1 MSLDKNIQVFLELVR
16 AGLWEKEAYL
26 SKYGEIDYNEVM
38 RLAEMQ
44 SLDGLVTAG
53 IEHVQDGKVPQDVV
67 LQFVGNSLQLEQR
80 NLAMNKFVAKLI
92 EKLRKEDVYAVLV
105 KGQGLAQCYERH
117 HWRASGDIDLLLSD
131 SNHRKAISYL
141 IPLSST
147 HKNGGDYS
155 KEYAVT
161 IDDWMIELHGSL
173 RTGLSGRVDKMVDEV
188 QNDVFCGGNV
198 RSWDNNGTTVFLPS
212 PDNDVFFVF
221 THFIKHFY
229 KEGMNLRQIC
239 DWCRLLWTYKES
251 LNHGLLES
259 RIRKAGLMTEW
270 KAFAALAVD
279 YLGMPIDAVPLL
291 DVRCL
296 KEDGRWKKKAEQ
308 VLKHILKGGPYSK
321 VRDTWAIARI
331 FPWNTCKFLPAIFFH
346 LNWLKV
352 RERLFGC

>member
-1 MSLDKNIQVFLELVR
+1 MTLDKNIQVFLELVR

-53 IEHVQDGKVPQDVV
+53 IEHVQDVKVPQDVV

-80 NLAMNKFVAKLI
+80 NLVMNKFVAKLI
-92 EKLRKEDVYAVLV
+92 DNLRMENMYAVLV
-105 KGQGLAQCYERH
+105 KGQGLAQCYERP

-131 SNHRKAISYL
+131 SNHRKAISSL
-141 IPLSST
+141 IPLSSS

-198 RSWDNNGTTVFLPS
+198 RSWDNYGTTVFLLS

-239 DWCRLLWTYKES
+239 DWCRLLWTFKNS
-251 LNHGLLES
+251 LDYELLEL
-259 RIRKAGLMTEW
+259 RIRKSGLMSEW
-270 KAFAALAVD
+270 KAFAALAVEN
-279 YLGMPIDAVPLL
+279 LEMPV
-291 DVRCL
+291 
-296 KEDGRWKKKAEQ
+296 KAMPFYDSRFKVKSERI
-308 VLKHILKGGPYSK
+308 LKHILKGEPYNK
-321 VRDTWAIARI
+321 VRDTWAIGKI
-331 FPWNTCKFLPAIFFH
+331 FPWHTLKFSPAIFF
-346 LNWLKV
+346 NVNGLKIK
-352 RERLFGC
+352 ERLFG

>member
-53 IEHVQDGKVPQDVV
+53 IEHAQDVKAPQDVV

-92 EKLRKEDVYAVLV
+92 DNLRKENLYAVLV
-105 KGQGLAQCYERH
+105 KGQGLAQCYERP

-131 SNHRKAISYL
+131 SNHRKAITYI
-141 IPLSST
+141 IPLSSS

-173 RTGLSGRVDKMVDEV
+173 RTGLSGRVDRMVDEV
-188 QNDVFCGGNV
+188 QQDVFYGGNV
-198 RSWDNNGTTVFLPS
+198 RSWDNNGTTIFLPS
-212 PDNDVFFVF
+212 PNNDVFFVF

-239 DWCRLLWTYKES
+239 DWCRLLWTYKEP
-251 LNHGLLES
+251 LNHELLEK
-259 RIRKAGLMTEW
+259 RIRKAGLMSEW
-270 KAFAALAVD
+270 KAFAALAVE
-279 YLGMPIDAVPLL
+279 YLGMPAEAMPLY
-291 DVRCL
+291 DSRFNVKGSR
-296 KEDGRWKKKAEQ
+296 
-308 VLKHILKGGPYSK
+308 VLKHILKGEPYSK
-321 VRDTWAIARI
+321 ARDTWAIAKI
-331 FPWNTCKFLPAIFFH
+331 FPWNTIKFASAIFF
-346 LNWLKV
+346 NVNGLKIK
-352 RERLFGC
+352 ERIFG

>member
-53 IEHVQDGKVPQDVV
+53 IEHAQDVKAPQDVV

-92 EKLRKEDVYAVLV
+92 DNLRKENLYAVLV
-105 KGQGLAQCYERH
+105 KGQGLAQCYERP

-131 SNHRKAISYL
+131 SNHRKAITYI
-141 IPLSST
+141 IPLSSS

-173 RTGLSGRVDKMVDEV
+173 RTGLSGRVDRMVDEV
-188 QNDVFCGGNV
+188 QQDVFYEGNV

-212 PDNDVFFVF
+212 PNNDVFFVF

-239 DWCRLLWTYKES
+239 DWCRLLWTYKEP
-251 LNHGLLES
+251 LNHELLEK
-259 RIRKAGLMTEW
+259 RIRKAGLMSEW
-270 KAFAALAVD
+270 KAFAALAVK
-279 YLGMPIDAVPLL
+279 YLGMPEEAMPFY
-291 DVRCL
+291 DVR
-296 KEDGRWKKKAEQ
+296 GKKKAER
-308 VLKHILKGGPYSK
+308 VLKHILKGESYNLI
-321 VRDTWAIARI
+321 RDTWTIGKI
-331 FPWNTCKFLPAIFFH
+331 FPWNTIKFVPAIFF
-346 LNWLKV
+346 NVNGLKIK
-352 RERLFGC
+352 ERVFG